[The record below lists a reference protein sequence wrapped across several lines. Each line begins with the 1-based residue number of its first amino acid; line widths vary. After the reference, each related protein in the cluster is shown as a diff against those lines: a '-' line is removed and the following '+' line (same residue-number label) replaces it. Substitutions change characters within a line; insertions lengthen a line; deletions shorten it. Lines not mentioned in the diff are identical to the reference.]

1 MPDSHC
7 YTRTAIALH
16 WLIAL
21 MICAAFTLGLIM
33 SDMPG
38 LSMTKL
44 KYFSW
49 HKWIGVTIFALALL
63 RVMWRATHPAP
74 PISASLP
81 AWQRLAATSAHRL
94 LYLLII
100 VIPLTGYFYSL
111 AAGVQVVYL
120 GIIPLP
126 VLIAKNEVLKELLKN
141 VHSILNFSM
150 AGLVALHVLGALKH
164 QFIDRDGTL
173 ARMLPFLVHVGSRQG
188 NINPGNLK
196 KGDS

>member
-1 MPDSHC
+1 MHDVKR
-7 YTRTAIALH
+7 YTYTAIVLH

-21 MICAAFTLGLIM
+21 LIVAAFILGLIM

-38 LSMTKL
+38 LTMTKL

-49 HKWIGVTIFALALL
+49 HKWLGVTIFILVALRA
-63 RVMWRATHPAP
+63 VWRLTHPAP
-74 PISASLP
+74 PLALSVP
-81 AWQRLAATSAHRL
+81 AWQRRAASWMHGL
-94 LYLLII
+94 LYALLI

-126 VLIAKNEVLKELLKN
+126 VLIEKNDALKVILEEA
-141 VHSILNFSM
+141 HSLLNFSM
-150 AGLVALHVLGALKH
+150 AGMVALHALAALKH

-173 ARMLPFLVHVGSRQG
+173 ARMLPFL
-188 NINPGNLK
+188 K
-196 KGDS
+196 